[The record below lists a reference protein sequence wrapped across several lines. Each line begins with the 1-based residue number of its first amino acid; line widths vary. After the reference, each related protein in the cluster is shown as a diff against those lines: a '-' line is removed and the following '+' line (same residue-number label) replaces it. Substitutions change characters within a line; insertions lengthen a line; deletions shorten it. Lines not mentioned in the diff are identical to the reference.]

1 MLGRLTSQRTFLPFF
16 FLLLLYNIRRCRI
29 DAGIYNRMKLKKTG
43 RSCHFLELKELFI
56 KIYKKIIIIIILY
69 IGIF

>member
-16 FLLLLYNIRRCRI
+16 LLLLYIIQRCRI

-43 RSCHFLELKELFI
+43 MSCHFFRTCDEELFI
-56 KIYKKIIIIIILY
+56 KIYKKIITLY

>member
-16 FLLLLYNIRRCRI
+16 LFLLYIIQRCRI

-43 RSCHFLELKELFI
+43 MSCLFLELETKSSL
-56 KIYKKIIIIIILY
+56 
-69 IGIF
+69 

>member
-16 FLLLLYNIRRCRI
+16 LLLLYIIQRCRI

-43 RSCHFLELKELFI
+43 MSCLFLELETKSSL
-56 KIYKKIIIIIILY
+56 
-69 IGIF
+69 